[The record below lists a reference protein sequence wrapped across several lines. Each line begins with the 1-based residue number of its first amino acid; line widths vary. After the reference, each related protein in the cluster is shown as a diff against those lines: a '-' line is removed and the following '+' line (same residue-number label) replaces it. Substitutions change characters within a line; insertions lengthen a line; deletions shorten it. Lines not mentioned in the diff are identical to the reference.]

1 MENLLNIL
9 ADCKPHSM
17 PNLTA
22 LLTKTPQQI
31 EQSII
36 ALQKLGLNI
45 KVDTIGVHLQPQLD
59 LLDFQ
64 RISTALSTKHIFI
77 KSVVDSTN
85 AFLFRNLNQLK
96 KGDFCIA
103 EYQTAGRGRRGRQ
116 WFSPFAGQIMLSV
129 YWNFAPNILING
141 LSSVVGIAIAEA
153 LNHVTNNKVRLKW
166 PNDLLLDGRKL
177 GGILIELAHQHNGL
191 LNVIIGFGI
200 NLSIGSKQQIDQP
213 WAELIEVLPQLDRNQ
228 LIIEI
233 MNNLYQTLPLFEQN
247 GFSFFRQKWI
257 ELDAFLEQPI
267 KVISEK
273 SEIQGISQGVDN
285 NGFLLVSTKNGLL
298 SFNAGEVSLRKQ

>member
-96 KGDFCIA
+96 KVI
-103 EYQTAGRGRRGRQ
+103 
-116 WFSPFAGQIMLSV
+116 FASQSIKLLGV
-129 YWNFAPNILING
+129 VDVDDNG
-141 LSSVVGIAIAEA
+141 F
-153 LNHVTNNKVRLKW
+153 H
-166 PNDLLLDGRKL
+166 LLQGKL
-177 GGILIELAHQHNGL
+177 CLVFIGILL
-191 LNVIIGFGI
+191 
-200 NLSIGSKQQIDQP
+200 
-213 WAELIEVLPQLDRNQ
+213 
-228 LIIEI
+228 
-233 MNNLYQTLPLFEQN
+233 QTY
-247 GFSFFRQKWI
+247 
-257 ELDAFLEQPI
+257 
-267 KVISEK
+267 
-273 SEIQGISQGVDN
+273 
-285 NGFLLVSTKNGLL
+285 
-298 SFNAGEVSLRKQ
+298 